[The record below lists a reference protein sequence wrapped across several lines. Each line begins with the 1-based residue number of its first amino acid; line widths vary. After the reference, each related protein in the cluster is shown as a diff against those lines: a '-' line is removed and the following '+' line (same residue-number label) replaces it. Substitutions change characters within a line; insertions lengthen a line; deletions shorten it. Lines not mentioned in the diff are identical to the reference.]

1 MNSLRRTLPILLVA
15 LLLTVGAC
23 ANAGPEAT
31 LRHSEMLTAQAQ
43 FNSAMNTYT
52 GARTHAQN
60 LLAEM
65 GTDSIKGQAAY
76 DALAASDRAL
86 AVALTAIKAP
96 SDAADPALVADDLNS
111 AIHATND
118 VATLEAQFAATPMSG
133 WGPLSAQSAAT
144 DSAQAVSLYNLG
156 IDLNSPNVASTGSA
170 ASGAP
175 TSLLGGKLIGL
186 IYQNPR
192 WGINAT
198 LPSGWTY
205 GPVLVVTYGT
215 LGISGEQV
223 AGTMITDVNGTSVT
237 SHEDFGAL
245 LIPGLTQVI
254 FSANMVK
261 PVAGSTWS
269 AVTSLTI
276 DGKAAW
282 RADSIS
288 DSGLSHITVVGFAE
302 SGQVLILSTPDPS
315 AIAAWVG
322 SIHLGTTS

>member
-1 MNSLRRTLPILLVA
+1 
-15 LLLTVGAC
+15 
-23 ANAGPEAT
+23 
-31 LRHSEMLTAQAQ
+31 MLTAQAQ

-52 GARTHAQN
+52 SAHTQAQN

-65 GTDSIKGQAAY
+65 GTDSTKGQAAY
-76 DALAASDRAL
+76 DALAVSDRTLSAAL
-86 AVALTAIKAP
+86 STIKAP
-96 SDAADPALVADDLNS
+96 SDAADPTLLADDLGS
-111 AIHATND
+111 AIKATND
-118 VATLEAQFAATPMSG
+118 AATLEAQFALTPLSG
-133 WGPLSAQSAAT
+133 WGPLSAQKVAT
-144 DSAQAVSLYNLG
+144 DSAQAVALYNLG
-156 IDLNSPNVASTGSA
+156 IDLNSPNAASTTTSTSA
-170 ASGAP
+170 
-175 TSLLGGKLIGL
+175 SLLGGKLTGL
-186 IYQNPR
+186 IYQNPH

-198 LPSGWTY
+198 LPTGWTY

-223 AGTMITDVNGTSVT
+223 AGTMITNVNGTSVT

-245 LIPGLTQVI
+245 LIPGLTQTI
-254 FSANMVK
+254 FSANMVR

-276 DGKAAW
+276 DGHGAW

-288 DSGLSHITVVGFAE
+288 DSGLSHITVIGFAG

-322 SIHLGTTS
+322 SIHLSATS

>member
-1 MNSLRRTLPILLVA
+1 
-15 LLLTVGAC
+15 LTVGAC
-23 ANAGPEAT
+23 ANAGPAAT

-52 GARTHAQN
+52 GAHTHAQN

-65 GTDSIKGQAAY
+65 GTDSTKGQAAY
-76 DALAASDRAL
+76 DALAASDRSLAAAL
-86 AVALTAIKAP
+86 AAIKAP
-96 SDAADPALVADDLNS
+96 SDAADPAQVADDLSS
-111 AIHATND
+111 AVSATND
-118 VATLEAQFAATPMSG
+118 AATLEGEFAATPMSG
-133 WGPLSAQSAAT
+133 WGPLSAQSAAIG
-144 DSAQAVSLYNLG
+144 SAQAVALYNLG
-156 IDLNSPNVASTGSA
+156 IDLNSPNGASTSA
-170 ASGAP
+170 SASASA
-175 TSLLGGKLIGL
+175 SLLGGELTGL

-245 LIPGLTQVI
+245 LIPDLTQAI

-276 DGKAAW
+276 DGHAAW

-288 DSGLSHITVVGFAE
+288 DSGLSHIAVIGFAV

-315 AIAAWVG
+315 AIAAWVS
-322 SIHLGTTS
+322 SIHLGATS